1 MSLHSNKFGNFKYV
15 DQIFRKHSIEIDR
28 KNFYRFDR
36 NERISPIPKKYLNSI
51 KKNLKSEYLTTYPN
65 LKNLYNLICKNTR
78 MSRDNI
84 LLTAGSDIAIKNCF
98 ELLIKKND
106 EILTIYPTY
115 GMVDVYAKLFEAKQ
129 KKIFY
134 KKDLKLE
141 VQSILYNIRK
151 KTKLVIIANP
161 NSPTGT
167 VINEKDLKKIFQKA
181 KKMNSFVLI
190 DECYYGFYNK
200 TYIKETF
207 KYNNLIVSRS
217 LSKAFGLAG
226 CRIGYLVS
234 NKKIIDRLFKFKP
247 MHEISYF
254 SAYVA
259 EFFYKNKKIIIDYI
273 RDTKKGLKY
282 FENFLKNNNI
292 NYFKS
297 YANFILVDF
306 KNSKNFN
313 KMMSVAKK
321 KKILIHG
328 EPNLPGCKNFIK
340 FTLGPKAYMK
350 VIERLIARCLN

>member
-65 LKNLYNLICKNTR
+65 LKNLYNLICKHTR

-141 VQSILYNIRK
+141 VQS
-151 KTKLVIIANP
+151 
-161 NSPTGT
+161 
-167 VINEKDLKKIFQKA
+167 
-181 KKMNSFVLI
+181 
-190 DECYYGFYNK
+190 
-200 TYIKETF
+200 
-207 KYNNLIVSRS
+207 
-217 LSKAFGLAG
+217 
-226 CRIGYLVS
+226 
-234 NKKIIDRLFKFKP
+234 
-247 MHEISYF
+247 
-254 SAYVA
+254 
-259 EFFYKNKKIIIDYI
+259 
-273 RDTKKGLKY
+273 
-282 FENFLKNNNI
+282 
-292 NYFKS
+292 
-297 YANFILVDF
+297 FI
-306 KNSKNFN
+306 
-313 KMMSVAKK
+313 
-321 KKILIHG
+321 
-328 EPNLPGCKNFIK
+328 
-340 FTLGPKAYMK
+340 
-350 VIERLIARCLN
+350 